1 MMVSQKLLEKQYG
14 SLRDRSLQAIVLKY
28 YQLIDEHKID
38 EVLHLFSETSH
49 YLRCGEVYS
58 GIKALEKFYR
68 NERKIRGSHDIKNLW
83 VIDQTGIVE
92 GVFTGKGA
100 DGQPKKVGFADFF
113 TFNKESKI
121 QDRHTY
127 LMLGSSYVRE

>member
-1 MMVSQKLLEKQYG
+1 MLLSQKLLEREYG
-14 SLRDRSLQAIVLKY
+14 SPLDRSLQKILLEY
-28 YQLIDEHKID
+28 YKLIDEHKID
-38 EVLHLFSETSH
+38 EVVNLFSKTAH

-58 GIKALEKFYR
+58 GIEAIEKFYK
-68 NERKIRGSHDIKNLW
+68 NERKIRGSHEIENLW

-92 GVFTGKGA
+92 GIFTGKGV
-100 DGQPKKVGFADFF
+100 DDQPKKVGFADFF